1 MTTAGR
7 TPGVNYAKKV
17 REYFEANRNR
27 DVALEELRA
36 ITGEGGELGDVAKTR
51 GVVNYLRTQRNMKI
65 TVVKRGEVWRYN
77 KNARRRVGPRN
88 DVPVDTQVDAYIA
101 SNQPPE
107 FAESTSVRVASDAE
121 AAQRMRN
128 LADKLA
134 DPITEGKWRG
144 REVLG
149 VPQTEPVVT
158 LRVIGT
164 LRETGEVLVQGDTT
178 QGFESGVWA
187 LRKLG

>member
-1 MTTAGR
+1 M
-7 TPGVNYAKKV
+7 NHAKNV

-27 DVALEELRA
+27 DISLDEVRA
-36 ITGEGGELGDVAKTR
+36 IIGEGDELGSAVTAR
-51 GVVNYLRTQRNMKI
+51 GVISYLRTQRNMKI
-65 TVVKRGEVWRYN
+65 TVVKRGEKWRYD
-77 KNARRRVGPRN
+77 KVQRRRVGPR
-88 DVPVDTQVDAYIA
+88 QDA
-101 SNQPPE
+101 PE
-107 FAESTSVRVASDAE
+107 GKPIKVVSDKE
-121 AAQRMRN
+121 AAQRMHA

>member
-1 MTTAGR
+1 M
-7 TPGVNYAKKV
+7 NYAKKV

-27 DVALEELRA
+27 DVALDELRA
-36 ITGEGGELGDVAKTR
+36 ITGEDGELGDVAKTR
-51 GVVNYLRTQRNMKI
+51 SVVNYLRTQRNMKI

-77 KNARRRVGPRN
+77 KNARRPSVTRGTTMRGTPTITV
-88 DVPVDTQVDAYIA
+88 I
-101 SNQPPE
+101 NQPPE
-107 FAESTSVRVASDAE
+107 FAESTSVRVTSDAE
-121 AAQRMRN
+121 AAQRMHA